1 MLKVL
6 HTGDW
11 HIGSFPGPEVGG
23 QNARFQD
30 ICRCLDFQAMYA
42 EEHRPDLIVVSGDIF
57 HQARVWSDRGLRESR
72 TAIDHIRRLSNV
84 APTVVLRGTPNHD
97 SEEQF
102 EMLTTAFYGDD
113 SVSVVTEPEVLHIH
127 TYHGQRVDVAC
138 IPGFDRGVHR
148 AAHPGLSREE
158 ETQVF
163 TDELAKVVLG
173 LKAQCE
179 PGVTSILSTHFT
191 VPGCNMESGQTALFA
206 QFEPVIYP
214 DTLKAADFDLV
225 ALGHIHRPQQ
235 LPEAGRAVFYCGSI
249 TGLNFND
256 ENQPRGFYIH
266 DIDDDGETW
275 SEYVETPYPFAG
287 RRRCNGYRD
296 ADRTFHVTAYEGE
309 PGYTTNDPAKLVY
322 VETPEFYY
330 FDGID
335 GDYEVM
341 AVSTYPVPGFEFMP
355 RTYSAAYLVAMEGE
369 TDSKKPTSR
378 SGVFSDYNS
387 LNGWAT
393 DIKKLGS
400 QYTGMLAVDN
410 YIDGLLM
417 MVEFCTKDVQTVIMG
432 ASTLPYSDSHVAL
445 AAEDSAN
452 RILIT
457 KAQAAGYVVGQTIS
471 LSKSNIWSDEVA
483 KNRIVTKIED
493 KSTDQTYLYFD
504 GAAVSIAEGCHVSS
518 RPWVNGAADVV
529 VASSGSTV
537 DNTSGKYPFI
547 YRGKEN
553 PYANAWVNVADLLHV
568 REGTEDNYKYHMAYL
583 PDPTKY
589 AGGTV
594 SSDYV
599 QLDFEMPGQ
608 DGYVKELGKDPRYP
622 FIRVTKTVGG
632 SSSTYYA
639 DYYWYGR
646 NAVNAVVA
654 GGNLSDGRYCGPRSF
669 YCNNA
674 PSDSGWYRRARLS

>member
-127 TYHGQRVDVAC
+127 TYHGQHVDVAC

-206 QFEPVIYP
+206 QFEPVIYQ

-256 ENQPRGFYIH
+256 EGQPRGFYIH

-275 SEYVETPYPFAG
+275 RHG
-287 RRRCNGYRD
+287 
-296 ADRTFHVTAYEGE
+296 
-309 PGYTTNDPAKLVY
+309 
-322 VETPEFYY
+322 
-330 FDGID
+330 
-335 GDYEVM
+335 
-341 AVSTYPVPGFEFMP
+341 VST
-355 RTYSAAYLVAMEGE
+355 
-369 TDSKKPTSR
+369 SKRPT
-378 SGVFSDYNS
+378 G
-387 LNGWAT
+387 
-393 DIKKLGS
+393 
-400 QYTGMLAVDN
+400 
-410 YIDGLLM
+410 
-417 MVEFCTKDVQTVIMG
+417 
-432 ASTLPYSDSHVAL
+432 
-445 AAEDSAN
+445 
-452 RILIT
+452 
-457 KAQAAGYVVGQTIS
+457 
-471 LSKSNIWSDEVA
+471 
-483 KNRIVTKIED
+483 
-493 KSTDQTYLYFD
+493 
-504 GAAVSIAEGCHVSS
+504 SS
-518 RPWVNGAADVV
+518 RPS
-529 VASSGSTV
+529 ASTRTMS
-537 DNTSGKYPFI
+537 
-547 YRGKEN
+547 
-553 PYANAWVNVADLLHV
+553 A
-568 REGTEDNYKYHMAYL
+568 
-583 PDPTKY
+583 
-589 AGGTV
+589 
-594 SSDYV
+594 
-599 QLDFEMPGQ
+599 Q
-608 DGYVKELGKDPRYP
+608 
-622 FIRVTKTVGG
+622 
-632 SSSTYYA
+632 
-639 DYYWYGR
+639 
-646 NAVNAVVA
+646 
-654 GGNLSDGRYCGPRSF
+654 C
-669 YCNNA
+669 
-674 PSDSGWYRRARLS
+674 

>member
-214 DTLKAADFDLV
+214 A
-225 ALGHIHRPQQ
+225 
-235 LPEAGRAVFYCGSI
+235 
-249 TGLNFND
+249 
-256 ENQPRGFYIH
+256 
-266 DIDDDGETW
+266 
-275 SEYVETPYPFAG
+275 
-287 RRRCNGYRD
+287 
-296 ADRTFHVTAYEGE
+296 
-309 PGYTTNDPAKLVY
+309 
-322 VETPEFYY
+322 
-330 FDGID
+330 
-335 GDYEVM
+335 
-341 AVSTYPVPGFEFMP
+341 
-355 RTYSAAYLVAMEGE
+355 
-369 TDSKKPTSR
+369 
-378 SGVFSDYNS
+378 
-387 LNGWAT
+387 
-393 DIKKLGS
+393 
-400 QYTGMLAVDN
+400 
-410 YIDGLLM
+410 
-417 MVEFCTKDVQTVIMG
+417 
-432 ASTLPYSDSHVAL
+432 
-445 AAEDSAN
+445 
-452 RILIT
+452 
-457 KAQAAGYVVGQTIS
+457 
-471 LSKSNIWSDEVA
+471 
-483 KNRIVTKIED
+483 
-493 KSTDQTYLYFD
+493 
-504 GAAVSIAEGCHVSS
+504 
-518 RPWVNGAADVV
+518 
-529 VASSGSTV
+529 SGSCC
-537 DNTSGKYPFI
+537 
-547 YRGKEN
+547 
-553 PYANAWVNVADLLHV
+553 
-568 REGTEDNYKYHMAYL
+568 
-583 PDPTKY
+583 
-589 AGGTV
+589 
-594 SSDYV
+594 
-599 QLDFEMPGQ
+599 
-608 DGYVKELGKDPRYP
+608 
-622 FIRVTKTVGG
+622 
-632 SSSTYYA
+632 
-639 DYYWYGR
+639 GR
-646 NAVNAVVA
+646 
-654 GGNLSDGRYCGPRSF
+654 
-669 YCNNA
+669 
-674 PSDSGWYRRARLS
+674 

>member
-72 TAIDHIRRLSNV
+72 TAIYHIRRLSNV

-235 LPEAGRAVFYCGSI
+235 LPEAARAVDFLGFRFFREKTTLRKNLALRLRRRVKKTYKHTQKTGRVRARDAAAVMSYCGWLKHAHCH
-249 TGLNFND
+249 GFFVKYVKPYVNFKKLK
-256 ENQPRGFYIH
+256 EAIRHEARIR
-266 DIDDDGETW
+266 
-275 SEYVETPYPFAG
+275 A
-287 RRRCNGYRD
+287 R
-296 ADRTFHVTAYEGE
+296 TAYCVG
-309 PGYTTNDPAKLVY
+309 NA
-322 VETPEFYY
+322 
-330 FDGID
+330 
-335 GDYEVM
+335 
-341 AVSTYPVPGFEFMP
+341 AHP
-355 RTYSAAYLVAMEGE
+355 RTV
-369 TDSKKPTSR
+369 
-378 SGVFSDYNS
+378 
-387 LNGWAT
+387 
-393 DIKKLGS
+393 
-400 QYTGMLAVDN
+400 
-410 YIDGLLM
+410 
-417 MVEFCTKDVQTVIMG
+417 
-432 ASTLPYSDSHVAL
+432 
-445 AAEDSAN
+445 
-452 RILIT
+452 
-457 KAQAAGYVVGQTIS
+457 
-471 LSKSNIWSDEVA
+471 
-483 KNRIVTKIED
+483 
-493 KSTDQTYLYFD
+493 
-504 GAAVSIAEGCHVSS
+504 
-518 RPWVNGAADVV
+518 
-529 VASSGSTV
+529 
-537 DNTSGKYPFI
+537 
-547 YRGKEN
+547 
-553 PYANAWVNVADLLHV
+553 
-568 REGTEDNYKYHMAYL
+568 
-583 PDPTKY
+583 
-589 AGGTV
+589 
-594 SSDYV
+594 
-599 QLDFEMPGQ
+599 
-608 DGYVKELGKDPRYP
+608 
-622 FIRVTKTVGG
+622 
-632 SSSTYYA
+632 
-639 DYYWYGR
+639 
-646 NAVNAVVA
+646 
-654 GGNLSDGRYCGPRSF
+654 
-669 YCNNA
+669 
-674 PSDSGWYRRARLS
+674 

>member
-113 SVSVVTEPEVLHIH
+113 SVNVVTEPEVLHIH

-214 DTLKAADFDLV
+214 ATLKAADFDLV

-266 DIDDDGETW
+266 DIDDDGEAW
-275 SEYVETPYPFAG
+275 SEYVETPYNISKSTLGDGG
-287 RRRCNGYRD
+287 R
-296 ADRTFHVTAYEGE
+296 
-309 PGYTTNDPAKLVY
+309 
-322 VETPEFYY
+322 
-330 FDGID
+330 
-335 GDYEVM
+335 
-341 AVSTYPVPGFEFMP
+341 
-355 RTYSAAYLVAMEGE
+355 
-369 TDSKKPTSR
+369 
-378 SGVFSDYNS
+378 YNEIYS
-387 LNGWAT
+387 LNK
-393 DIKKLGS
+393 DKLK
-400 QYTGMLAVDN
+400 N
-410 YIDGLLM
+410 
-417 MVEFCTKDVQTVIMG
+417 
-432 ASTLPYSDSHVAL
+432 P
-445 AAEDSAN
+445 N
-452 RILIT
+452 LI
-457 KAQAAGYVVGQTIS
+457 Y
-471 LSKSNIWSDEVA
+471 
-483 KNRIVTKIED
+483 
-493 KSTDQTYLYFD
+493 
-504 GAAVSIAEGCHVSS
+504 
-518 RPWVNGAADVV
+518 
-529 VASSGSTV
+529 
-537 DNTSGKYPFI
+537 
-547 YRGKEN
+547 
-553 PYANAWVNVADLLHV
+553 
-568 REGTEDNYKYHMAYL
+568 
-583 PDPTKY
+583 
-589 AGGTV
+589 
-594 SSDYV
+594 
-599 QLDFEMPGQ
+599 PGQ
-608 DGYVKELGKDPRYP
+608 VLQLP
-622 FIRVTKTVGG
+622 
-632 SSSTYYA
+632 
-639 DYYWYGR
+639 
-646 NAVNAVVA
+646 
-654 GGNLSDGRYCGPRSF
+654 
-669 YCNNA
+669 
-674 PSDSGWYRRARLS
+674 

>member
-11 HIGSFPGPEVGG
+11 HIGSFPGPEVNG

-102 EMLTTAFYGDD
+102 EMLVTAFYGDD

-138 IPGFDRGVHR
+138 VPGFDRGVHR

-163 TDELAKVVLG
+163 TDELAKVILG

-275 SEYVETPYPFAG
+275 SEYVETPYPPRRG
-287 RRRCNGYRD
+287 RR
-296 ADRTFHVTAYEGE
+296 
-309 PGYTTNDPAKLVY
+309 P
-322 VETPEFYY
+322 
-330 FDGID
+330 
-335 GDYEVM
+335 
-341 AVSTYPVPGFEFMP
+341 
-355 RTYSAAYLVAMEGE
+355 
-369 TDSKKPTSR
+369 
-378 SGVFSDYNS
+378 
-387 LNGWAT
+387 
-393 DIKKLGS
+393 
-400 QYTGMLAVDN
+400 
-410 YIDGLLM
+410 
-417 MVEFCTKDVQTVIMG
+417 
-432 ASTLPYSDSHVAL
+432 
-445 AAEDSAN
+445 
-452 RILIT
+452 
-457 KAQAAGYVVGQTIS
+457 
-471 LSKSNIWSDEVA
+471 
-483 KNRIVTKIED
+483 
-493 KSTDQTYLYFD
+493 
-504 GAAVSIAEGCHVSS
+504 
-518 RPWVNGAADVV
+518 
-529 VASSGSTV
+529 
-537 DNTSGKYPFI
+537 
-547 YRGKEN
+547 
-553 PYANAWVNVADLLHV
+553 
-568 REGTEDNYKYHMAYL
+568 
-583 PDPTKY
+583 
-589 AGGTV
+589 
-594 SSDYV
+594 
-599 QLDFEMPGQ
+599 
-608 DGYVKELGKDPRYP
+608 
-622 FIRVTKTVGG
+622 
-632 SSSTYYA
+632 
-639 DYYWYGR
+639 R
-646 NAVNAVVA
+646 NAE
-654 GGNLSDGRYCGPRSF
+654 C
-669 YCNNA
+669 
-674 PSDSGWYRRARLS
+674 RASCCT

>member
-113 SVSVVTEPEVLHIH
+113 SVSVVTEPEVIHIH

-225 ALGHIHRPQQ
+225 ALATSTGRSSSRRQAVRCSTAAALQ
-235 LPEAGRAVFYCGSI
+235 ASTSTTRASREAFTSTTSTTTGRHG
-249 TGLNFND
+249 
-256 ENQPRGFYIH
+256 
-266 DIDDDGETW
+266 
-275 SEYVETPYPFAG
+275 
-287 RRRCNGYRD
+287 
-296 ADRTFHVTAYEGE
+296 
-309 PGYTTNDPAKLVY
+309 
-322 VETPEFYY
+322 
-330 FDGID
+330 
-335 GDYEVM
+335 
-341 AVSTYPVPGFEFMP
+341 VST
-355 RTYSAAYLVAMEGE
+355 
-369 TDSKKPTSR
+369 SKRPT
-378 SGVFSDYNS
+378 G
-387 LNGWAT
+387 
-393 DIKKLGS
+393 
-400 QYTGMLAVDN
+400 
-410 YIDGLLM
+410 
-417 MVEFCTKDVQTVIMG
+417 
-432 ASTLPYSDSHVAL
+432 
-445 AAEDSAN
+445 
-452 RILIT
+452 
-457 KAQAAGYVVGQTIS
+457 
-471 LSKSNIWSDEVA
+471 
-483 KNRIVTKIED
+483 
-493 KSTDQTYLYFD
+493 
-504 GAAVSIAEGCHVSS
+504 SS
-518 RPWVNGAADVV
+518 RPS
-529 VASSGSTV
+529 ASTRTMS
-537 DNTSGKYPFI
+537 
-547 YRGKEN
+547 
-553 PYANAWVNVADLLHV
+553 A
-568 REGTEDNYKYHMAYL
+568 
-583 PDPTKY
+583 
-589 AGGTV
+589 
-594 SSDYV
+594 
-599 QLDFEMPGQ
+599 Q
-608 DGYVKELGKDPRYP
+608 
-622 FIRVTKTVGG
+622 
-632 SSSTYYA
+632 
-639 DYYWYGR
+639 
-646 NAVNAVVA
+646 
-654 GGNLSDGRYCGPRSF
+654 C
-669 YCNNA
+669 
-674 PSDSGWYRRARLS
+674 